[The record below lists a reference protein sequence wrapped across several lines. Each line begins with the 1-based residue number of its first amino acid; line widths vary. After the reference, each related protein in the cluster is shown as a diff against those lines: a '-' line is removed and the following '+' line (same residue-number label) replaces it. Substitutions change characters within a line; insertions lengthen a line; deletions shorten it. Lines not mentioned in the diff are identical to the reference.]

1 MIHPS
6 ARSGEEMMKK
16 WWSRNVD
23 LNCGIGM
30 FGFGIK
36 NVQFFEFF
44 EKLNFLDT
52 EIERG

>member
-1 MIHPS
+1 
-6 ARSGEEMMKK
+6 
-16 WWSRNVD
+16 
-23 LNCGIGM
+23 M

-52 EIERG
+52 EIERGCGGWGARA